1 MHRNL
6 RRPATLFASAALVL
20 TACTPGAAEPAP
32 STTISAPSSSGS
44 SSGPAASDPMA
55 SGRATTPPSP
65 AVDVTAE
72 IGRLEER
79 YDAVVGLYAVD
90 TGTGTEVAH
99 RADRRFAY
107 ASTFKALAAA
117 AVLERSSPDELAQVV
132 TYDAGDLQEYSPVAE
147 RHVDEG
153 MTMYQI
159 IDAAVQESDN
169 TAGNLLLEA
178 LDGPAGLQAALRE
191 IGDET
196 TMPARYEPELNDVA
210 PGDERD
216 TSTARALAHDL
227 RAYGLGDVLDDYAR
241 ETLVEA
247 LRGSVTGTETIRAG
261 VPDGWVVGSKTG
273 TSGNGGRND
282 IGLLWPPDGE
292 PVVLAVLTQ
301 AKDRE
306 AEPDDA
312 LLAEVTAV
320 AVEALGG

>member
-6 RRPATLFASAALVL
+6 RRLAPLLASAALVL
-20 TACTPGAAEPAP
+20 TACTPGAADPAP
-32 STTISAPSSSGS
+32 DSTAPAPA
-44 SSGPAASDPMA
+44 SSGPTAAGPLESE
-55 SGRATTPPSP
+55 RATTPPPP
-65 AVDVTAE
+65 AADVAAE
-72 IGRLEER
+72 IGGLEEK

-90 TGTGTEVAH
+90 TGTGTEVTH

-117 AVLERSSPDELAQVV
+117 AVLERSSPEELAQVV

-153 MTMYQI
+153 MTMYQV
-159 IDAAVQESDN
+159 IDAAVRESDN
-169 TAGNLLLEA
+169 TAGNLLLDA
-178 LDGPAGLQAALRE
+178 VGGPPGLADALRA

-227 RAYGLGDVLDDYAR
+227 RAYGLGDVLDDDAR
-241 ETLVEA
+241 ATLVEA
-247 LRGSVTGTETIRAG
+247 LRGSVTGPETIRAG

-273 TSGNGGRND
+273 TSGHGGRND
-282 IGLLWPPDGE
+282 IGLLWPPDGD
-292 PVVLAVLTQ
+292 PVALAVMTRTE
-301 AKDRE
+301 DPE